1 MNATKPAIV
10 APPWSYAYTII
21 AIQTAHSAPL
31 KKNKAIA
38 CRRRSGLRKTTVTA
52 LRIWRR
58 CLFTG
63 EGSSDEYL
71 VFAGADARRV
81 VRNTEP
87 MAADRDAQLLALVQR
102 ARATGRRRRGPHRHG
117 DALLGRV
124 DVVRAASRRVLG
136 ALEALPEATAAA
148 EQSVRDALA
157 REEEA
162 RGERETAE
170 RRLAEINGARRANDE
185 AKTEAERAVR
195 RAIVA
200 ESDAAATVARMRE
213 RVAAL
218 AGDEV
223 ALTAEADGLVVEAR
237 QVAGEV
243 AEVPRLSDSGR
254 SAPGTSLAEIDE
266 WGARAHAALFVV
278 RGGLEGE
285 REKIVL
291 EANALV
297 AATLG
302 EQTGGASVAL
312 VRRRVEES
320 LAQD

>member
-1 MNATKPAIV
+1 MT
-10 APPWSYAYTII
+10 
-21 AIQTAHSAPL
+21 
-31 KKNKAIA
+31 
-38 CRRRSGLRKTTVTA
+38 
-52 LRIWRR
+52 
-58 CLFTG
+58 
-63 EGSSDEYL
+63 
-71 VFAGADARRV
+71 
-81 VRNTEP
+81 
-87 MAADRDAQLLALVQR
+87 ADRDEQLLALVQELER
-102 ARATGRRRRGPHRHG
+102 QDVDVAGRI
-117 DALLGRV
+117 DTVTVLLGRV
-124 DVVRAASRRVLG
+124 DGVRATSRRVLG

-157 REEEA
+157 REEVA

-170 RRLAEINGARRANDE
+170 RRLAEINSARRASADAE
-185 AKTEAERAVR
+185 TEAERAVR
-195 RAIVA
+195 RASVA
-200 ESDAAATVARMRE
+200 ESDAVATVARMRE

-218 AGDEV
+218 ARDGV
-223 ALTAEADGLVVEAR
+223 ALTAEADGLAVEAQ

-285 REKIVL
+285 REKVVL

-302 EQTGGASVAL
+302 EQTSGASVAL

>member
-1 MNATKPAIV
+1 M
-10 APPWSYAYTII
+10 
-21 AIQTAHSAPL
+21 
-31 KKNKAIA
+31 
-38 CRRRSGLRKTTVTA
+38 
-52 LRIWRR
+52 
-58 CLFTG
+58 
-63 EGSSDEYL
+63 
-71 VFAGADARRV
+71 FAGADARRV

-87 MAADRDAQLLALVQR
+87 MAADRDAQLLALVQELER
-102 ARATGRRRRGPHRHG
+102 QDVDVAARIETVT
-117 DALLGRV
+117 LLLDRV

-136 ALEALPEATAAA
+136 ALEALPGATAAA

-170 RRLAEINGARRANDE
+170 RRLAEIKGARRANAE

-195 RAIVA
+195 RAVVA

-237 QVAGEV
+237 QVAGEF

-285 REKIVL
+285 REKVVV

-302 EQTGGASVAL
+302 EQTSGASVAL